1 MRFSVKIN
9 KDGRDR
15 TMMGKTHYTIGLAT
29 ALVVLQPESVG
40 ECMVAL
46 IAGSLGGVT
55 ADNDTLQRSH
65 AKLGHLMAL
74 KTMLLAIIIDLF
86 FRLGLC
92 ESVYENQPSA
102 AIGLI
107 AFVILWLIGYCSDH
121 RTFTHSF
128 IGLLLYSLA
137 AAMIDQKFALG
148 FAVAYLS
155 HLILDV
161 MTRKK
166 LPLLYP
172 FNYGVCLKLCYAN
185 KTADKV
191 IRFVG
196 YTVSAILLGR
206 GLILGFSI

>member
-1 MRFSVKIN
+1 
-9 KDGRDR
+9 
-15 TMMGKTHYTIGLAT
+15 MMGKTHFTIGLAT
-29 ALVVLQPESVG
+29 ALVVLHPESVG

-46 IAGSLGGVT
+46 IGGALGGVT

-65 AKLGHLMAL
+65 AKMGHLMAL
-74 KTMLLAIIIDLF
+74 RTMLLALIVDLV

-107 AFVILWLIGYCSDH
+107 AFIVLWLIGYCSDH

-128 IGLLLYSLA
+128 IGLILYSLA
-137 AAMIDQKFALG
+137 MAMIHQPLALG
-148 FAVAYLS
+148 FAAAYLS
-155 HLILDV
+155 HLVLDV

-172 FNYGVCLKLCYAN
+172 FDYGICLKLCYADRW
-185 KTADKV
+185 ADKT
-191 IRFVG
+191 IRFFG